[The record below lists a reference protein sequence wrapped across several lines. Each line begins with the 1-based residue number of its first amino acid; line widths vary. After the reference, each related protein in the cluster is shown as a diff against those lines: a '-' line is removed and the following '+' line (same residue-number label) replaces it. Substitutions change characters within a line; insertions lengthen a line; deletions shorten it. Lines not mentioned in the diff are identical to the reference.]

1 LDLIYLEMEFKN
13 WLKEKKNKET
23 LEGLDVEEIS
33 GLYIEY
39 NSFKSSLLEQA
50 LDRKATKEELD
61 AIKEDLRNSQA
72 EQVKSLNEQLKL
84 QGLEIKRLTN
94 VEQKSKNTFT
104 SIKQHLQAKSEH
116 LKAIKENGSREH
128 FNFDLNSKAVGNMT
142 ITGNVTGEVPQAFR
156 EAGMNRIADRMPF
169 VRNHINI
176 GSVSSNVVSWVE
188 QQNREGGAGG
198 TAEGTAKN
206 QADFDLV
213 EATENVVKRTVYIK
227 ASLEMLDDI
236 DFIESEIRN
245 ELLIRLN
252 LDIDNQQ
259 LQGDGTGS
267 NLTGLLT
274 VATAYS
280 AGTFAA
286 SIDNANNYDVLVTAI
301 NQVVIANFMPTV
313 IFVNPSDKTEMMLT
327 KGTDGHYIKFPFV
340 SEDGGTIMGD
350 IPIVANNG
358 VPADTF
364 LVMDGAKPTIFD
376 KQSVRVDVGLDGND
390 FTNNFVTILA
400 EWRGA
405 QRVKGND
412 VPALVTGTFTA
423 AKAALETP

>member
-1 LDLIYLEMEFKN
+1 MEFKN
-13 WLKEKKNKET
+13 WLKEKKEKQT
-23 LEGLDVEEIS
+23 LEGLEVEEIA
-33 GLYIEY
+33 GLYNEY
-39 NSFKSSLLEQA
+39 NSFKSSLLEEA
-50 LDRKATKEELD
+50 LDRKASKEELD
-61 AIKEDLRNSQA
+61 EIREDVRKNQA
-72 EQVKSLNEQLKL
+72 EQLKSLNQHLKL
-84 QGLEIKRLTN
+84 QDLEIKRLSN
-94 VEQKSKNTFT
+94 LEQKSKNTFT
-104 SIKQHLQAKSEH
+104 SIKEHLQAKSEH
-116 LKAIKENGSREH
+116 LKSIKENGSREH
-128 FNFDLNSKAVGNMT
+128 FNFSLDTKAVGNMT
-142 ITGNVTGEVPQAFR
+142 ISGNVTGEVPQAFR

-169 VRNHINI
+169 VRNYINT
-176 GSVSSNVVSWVE
+176 GTVNSNVVSWVE
-188 QQNREGGAGG
+188 EQNREGGAGG

-206 QADFDLV
+206 QTDFDLV
-213 EATENVVKRTVYIK
+213 VAQENVKKRTVYIK

-245 ELLIRLN
+245 ELLILLN

-267 NLTGLLT
+267 NLNGLLT
-274 VATAYS
+274 VATTYS
-280 AGTFAA
+280 AATFAA

-301 NQVVIANFMPTV
+301 NQVVIANFIPTV

-340 SEDGGTIMGD
+340 SDDGSTIMGN
-350 IPIVANNG
+350 IPIVGNNG

-364 LVMDGAKPTIFD
+364 LVMDGGKPTIFD
-376 KQSVRVDVGLDGND
+376 KQAIRVDVGLDGND

-423 AKAALETP
+423 AKAALETS